1 MLYTTRKTNGIASL
15 VEGANGGTQFSVNC
29 YFSGQISVNYTI
41 VLANSQLTT
50 NFGLLIT
57 FTFMQRILFRHNPNF
72 SSLLKSRY
80 KFTWTLPLVQFIS
93 NWKYKS
99 YNHQYDT
106 SLIDPDA
113 PVMISYWSFRHGHAC
128 PAINYFKV
136 TFFGTFIIWSES
148 VLYLSWLLL
157 YVLYRFVGL
166 SFNQF
171 LILAIHCNRWRE
183 TLSTPKCSLK

>member
-1 MLYTTRKTNGIASL
+1 MASL
-15 VEGANGGTQFSVNC
+15 VEGANRGTQFSVNC

-41 VLANSQLTT
+41 VLTNSQLTT

-99 YNHQYDT
+99 HNHQCDT
-106 SLIDPDA
+106 GVIDPDT
-113 PVMISYWSFRHGHAC
+113 PVMISWLIFPTWPCMSCHKLLQSHLLRHFHYLIGISLVLIMVAAVCPVSFCWPKFQSIFNPCNPLQQMTRNI
-128 PAINYFKV
+128 INAKM
-136 TFFGTFIIWSES
+136 
-148 VLYLSWLLL
+148 
-157 YVLYRFVGL
+157 
-166 SFNQF
+166 
-171 LILAIHCNRWRE
+171 
-183 TLSTPKCSLK
+183 